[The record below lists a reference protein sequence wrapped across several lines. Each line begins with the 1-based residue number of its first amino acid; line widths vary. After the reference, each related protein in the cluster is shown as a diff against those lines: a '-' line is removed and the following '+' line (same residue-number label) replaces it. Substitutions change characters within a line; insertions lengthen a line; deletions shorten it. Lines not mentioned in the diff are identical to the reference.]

1 MIIVISIVLGVA
13 LALALNVYIPASLSP
28 YVAII
33 ILAALDSVFGAY
45 RSTLEKKFE
54 PGIFITGLFGNAL
67 LAAFLTFIGKKL
79 DVDIHLA
86 AVIVFGSRLF
96 HNFAYVRR
104 YYLGVYL
111 TKKRLKS
118 GAEEEK

>member
-1 MIIVISIVLGVA
+1 MIIIISIVMGIA
-13 LALALNVYIPASLSP
+13 LALALNVYIPVGLSS

-33 ILAALDSVFGAY
+33 ILAALDTVFGAY
-45 RSTLEKKFE
+45 RSTLEKKFDLS
-54 PGIFITGLFGNAL
+54 IFITGLFGNAL

-104 YYLGVYL
+104 YFLGVYM
-111 TKKRLKS
+111 TKKSLKS
-118 GAEEEK
+118 GATDEK

>member
-1 MIIVISIVLGVA
+1 MIILVSIVVGVA
-13 LALALNVYIPASLSP
+13 LALTLDVYIPAHLSS

-54 PGIFITGLFGNAL
+54 LSIFITGLFGNAV
-67 LAAFLTFIGKKL
+67 LAAMLTFIGKKL

-104 YYLGVYL
+104 YFLGMYM
-111 TKKRLKS
+111 TKKSLNTDKTD
-118 GAEEEK
+118 KN

>member
-1 MIIVISIVLGVA
+1 MIIIVSIVVGVA
-13 LALALNVYIPASLSP
+13 LALALNIYIPPSLSS

-45 RSTLEKKFE
+45 RSTLEKKFDLS
-54 PGIFITGLFGNAL
+54 IFITGLFGNAI
-67 LAAFLTFIGKKL
+67 LAALLTFIGKKL

-104 YYLGVYL
+104 YFLGVYM
-111 TKKRLKS
+111 TKKRLAV
-118 GAEEEK
+118 GNEEK

>member
-1 MIIVISIVLGVA
+1 MIIIVSIVMGVA
-13 LALALNVYIPASLSP
+13 LALALNVYIPASLSS

-45 RSTLEKKFE
+45 RSTLEKKFDLN
-54 PGIFITGLFGNAL
+54 IFITGLFGNAL

-104 YYLGVYL
+104 YFLGVYM
-111 TKKRLKS
+111 TKKGLKQADT
-118 GAEEEK
+118 AEK

>member
-1 MIIVISIVLGVA
+1 MIIIISIVMGIA
-13 LALALNVYIPASLSP
+13 LALALNVYIPVGLSS
-28 YVAII
+28 YAAII
-33 ILAALDSVFGAY
+33 ILAALDTVFGAY
-45 RSTLEKKFE
+45 RSTLEKKFDLS
-54 PGIFITGLFGNAL
+54 IFITGLFGNAL

-104 YYLGVYL
+104 YFLGVYM
-111 TKKRLKS
+111 TKKSLKS
-118 GAEEEK
+118 GDTDEK